1 MPHPSPPRWIAR
13 VQSVLAG
20 RGVSDADGAA
30 IVRALWDA
38 PPNPRLRAMLDGD
51 PPPSPAVI
59 APFDAI
65 VYLEGNR
72 LTFTLADGSPADW
85 RYRINPARL
94 RVAPGSRV
102 HAGEQLTDGEVW
114 DVLWLDV
121 FGDAGA
127 DRLRAKLMALTSLDA
142 RLADLVLA
150 PMLDAVSVE
159 PEAYVPGVR
168 PHAMSRGRFARVLAD
183 RAARGQCPLEG
194 RRVLFGYRV
203 LARMDA
209 QGRVFAGPLRAL
221 EDFTVARR
229 RLSFGDAAAVRR
241 RPERTYGLSTW
252 YKFGAVEGRW
262 KAQVVLTPN
271 RRAVS
276 ELWAWH
282 HTARP
287 WLDAS
292 MRARDLEVASGRVLL
307 CDLTRAVWEDAAA
320 MATHCAQQVGGATG
334 VRAARVS
341 RPGVEGV
348 VCALPAAVGRYR
360 VYVQHRDG
368 ERVEAVCLRF
378 HDDEVL

>member
-1 MPHPSPPRWIAR
+1 MPHPSVPLWIAR
-13 VQSVLAG
+13 VQSVLAR
-20 RGVSDADGAA
+20 RGVSDADRAA
-30 IVRALWDA
+30 IVRALCDA
-38 PPNPRLRAMLDGD
+38 PPDPRLRAMLDGD

-65 VYLEGNR
+65 LNLEGKR

-85 RYRINPARL
+85 QYRIDPARL
-94 RVAPGSRV
+94 RVAPGSPV

-114 DVLWLDV
+114 DSLWLDV

-127 DRLRAKLMALTSLDA
+127 DRLRAKLMALTGLDA

-159 PEAYVPGVR
+159 REAYVPGAR
-168 PHAMSRGRFARVLAD
+168 PHTMTRARFARVLAA
-183 RAARGQCPLEG
+183 RAARDQWPLEG

-209 QGRVFAGPLRAL
+209 QGQVLAGPLRAL
-221 EDFTVARR
+221 EDFTVTRR
-229 RLSFGDAAAVRR
+229 RLGFGDAAEVRR
-241 RPERTYGLSTW
+241 RPERAFGLSTW

-262 KAQVVLTPN
+262 RAQVVLTPN

-282 HTARP
+282 HTAQP

-307 CDLTRAVWEDAAA
+307 CDLTRAVWGDVAA
-320 MATHCAQQVGGATG
+320 MAAHCAQQVGGAAG
-334 VRAARVS
+334 VLAARVS
-341 RPGVEGV
+341 RPGVKGV
-348 VCALPAAVGRYR
+348 VCALPARVGRYR
-360 VYVQHRDG
+360 VYVQQRDG
-368 ERVEAVCLRF
+368 EHVEAVCVRF